1 MLHIGPTIY
10 SHTPHSRVHNAFPPL
25 FDGAIRVLALPRLNK
40 TTVFS
45 DVSRVRIAPSPLSL
59 RWLLKQSHLSLFLF
73 EPLNLSLDDL
83 ADECGAAL
91 FPDEIIDPLAHPF
104 WQSDDGGFHL

>member
-1 MLHIGPTIY
+1 M
-10 SHTPHSRVHNAFPPL
+10 
-25 FDGAIRVLALPRLNK
+25 
-40 TTVFS
+40 
-45 DVSRVRIAPSPLSL
+45 
-59 RWLLKQSHLSLFLF
+59 FLF

-104 WQSDDGGFHL
+104 RQSDDGGFHL